1 MQNKMVSSRT
11 IILLYMSGYLIAGA
25 INTILLK
32 SLDSFI
38 INERRF
44 RHPFFQVSSLFL
56 GEFSCMFLSI
66 ILSFINR
73 KRARLSEYRVLNM
86 QTSHKTSTFKA
97 KFQVLLFGIPAILF
111 LIAACFMFI
120 GLALSA
126 ASVYQMARASLS
138 VFVAIYSVIFLKQ
151 KIFRHQV
158 VGIVLLFIG
167 LIIVGTSHI
176 VHQSASSDDPIWGGI
191 ILLISQIIAAIVL
204 VVEEYLLRIINV
216 EPLHATGVE
225 GMCGFLYTMILL
237 PVLYFIPCSSESICS
252 NNRMEDSILAIQ
264 ELASDVWLLLLWISF
279 MLTIA
284 VLYWTGIYTTKYA
297 SALARSTY
305 ETSRSILVWIF
316 SIVIGWEAFEYLQ
329 LGGFMVM
336 TLGLLLF
343 NEIIVFPYFGFREA
357 VEKHKDEIN
366 RCEFGISPE
375 SSKSNS
381 DVS

>member
-1 MQNKMVSSRT
+1 
-11 IILLYMSGYLIAGA
+11 
-25 INTILLK
+25 
-32 SLDSFI
+32 
-38 INERRF
+38 
-44 RHPFFQVSSLFL
+44 
-56 GEFSCMFLSI
+56 
-66 ILSFINR
+66 
-73 KRARLSEYRVLNM
+73 M
-86 QTSHKTSTFKA
+86 QTLHKTSSFRA

-111 LIAACFMFI
+111 LVAACFMFI

-138 VFVAIYSVIFLKQ
+138 IFVAIYSVVFLKQ

-158 VGIVLLFIG
+158 TGIVMLFIG

-191 ILLISQIIAAIVL
+191 ILIISQVIAAAVL

-225 GMCGFLYTMILL
+225 GMCGFVYTLILL
-237 PVLYFIPCSSESICS
+237 PVLYVIPCNSDTVCS
-252 NNRMEDSILAIQ
+252 NGRVEDSILAIEQ
-264 ELASDVWLLLLWISF
+264 LMSDGWLLLLWISF
-279 MLTIA
+279 MVTIA
-284 VLYWTGIYTTKYA
+284 MLYWTGIYTTKYA

-305 ETSRSILVWIF
+305 ETSRSIAVWMF
-316 SIVIGWEAFEYLQ
+316 SIIIGWEAFEYLQ
-329 LGGFMVM
+329 LLGFMVM

-357 VEKHKDEIN
+357 VEKHKEEIN

-381 DVS
+381 VTS